1 MAMDRSAPPIDP
13 PIVRNPDPSSDPSTA
28 GPGTARPRTPR
39 RDPWPILAALGVL
52 ALIALVTFLSL
63 RGVPSAAERAAAEAE
78 RERIV
83 AEQIARDQA
92 AREQAEREAAERAL
106 AEAEALAAGGDHL
119 AARDAFLEVARAGGE
134 LAAIALE
141 RARESG
147 AIYVEESMKRLE
159 ELLADERTAEALVHL
174 QDTLAELRGTPEVE
188 AFLEGARA
196 LTSELSAQL
205 GPAWR
210 ALVEVLRAAAN
221 G

>member
-1 MAMDRSAPPIDP
+1 MERSAPSVVRIVDP
-13 PIVRNPDPSSDPSTA
+13 LTDPSSDPSTA
-28 GPGTARPRTPR
+28 SSGTAGPDTPR

-52 ALIALVTFLSL
+52 ALIALVTFLAL
-63 RGVPSAAERAAAEAE
+63 RDAPSAAERAAAEAE

-83 AEQIARDQA
+83 AEQIAREQE

-174 QDTLAELRGTPEVE
+174 QDTLAELRDTPEV
-188 AFLEGARA
+188 ALFLEGARE

-205 GPAWR
+205 GPALR
-210 ALVEVLRAAAN
+210 ALVEVLRDAAN

>member
-1 MAMDRSAPPIDP
+1 MERSAPSVVRISDP
-13 PIVRNPDPSSDPSTA
+13 SDDPSSDPPTA
-28 GPGTARPRTPR
+28 GSGTPRPGTPR
-39 RDPWPILAALGVL
+39 RDLRPILAALGVL
-52 ALIALVTFLSL
+52 AVIALVTFLAL
-63 RGVPSAAERAAAEAE
+63 RDVPS
-78 RERIV
+78 V
-83 AEQIARDQA
+83 S
-92 AREQAEREAAERAL
+92 EREAAERAL
-106 AEAEALAAGGDHL
+106 AEAEALAADGDHL

-147 AIYVEESMKRLE
+147 AVHAEAAVVRLE
-159 ELLADERTAEALVHL
+159 EQLADERTAEALEHL

-210 ALVEVLRAAAN
+210 ALVDALRDAAT

>member
-1 MAMDRSAPPIDP
+1 MAMERSAPSVVRIPDP
-13 PIVRNPDPSSDPSTA
+13 SGDPSSDPSS
-28 GPGTARPRTPR
+28 ARPGTPR

-83 AEQIARDQA
+83 AEQVAREQA

-147 AIYVEESMKRLE
+147 AVYVEAATVRLE
-159 ELLADERTAEALVHL
+159 QLLAEERTAEALVHL
-174 QDTLAELRGTPEVE
+174 QDTLAELRDTPEV
-188 AFLEGARA
+188 ALFLEEARE

-205 GPAWR
+205 GPALR
-210 ALVEVLRAAAN
+210 ALVEVLRDAAT